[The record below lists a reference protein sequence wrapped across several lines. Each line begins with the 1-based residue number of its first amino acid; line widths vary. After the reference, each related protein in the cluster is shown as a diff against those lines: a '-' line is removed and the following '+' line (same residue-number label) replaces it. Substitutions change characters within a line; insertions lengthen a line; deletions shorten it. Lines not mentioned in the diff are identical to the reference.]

1 MVMVETLLQISDIS
15 KKYGKQEAL
24 SHVSFDIK
32 KGEIC
37 GLVGQNGA
45 GKTTLIRVLS
55 GLINASSGKIER
67 CQDYKIGAL
76 IESPTLYPNMSAY
89 ANLKYTALQ
98 IGLPKADERIKE
110 VLDLVGLADVDRKK
124 KVKNFSLGMRQRMA
138 IALAIIDFP
147 DFLILDE
154 PINGLDPSGIKEMRD
169 IILNLRDTFGITI
182 LISSHI
188 LSELELVVDR
198 FVIMHK
204 GRVIK
209 DIEKAALKAEV
220 ENRIRLETVDNAK
233 VAKALQATGVSLDV
247 VEDYL
252 SIKPEKTVQELIDLV
267 AELNVEIKGIY
278 QTGSSFEDYYLS
290 LLQ

>member
-1 MVMVETLLQISDIS
+1 MTEVLLHIDSIS
-15 KKYGKQEAL
+15 KKYGKQDAL
-24 SHVSFDIK
+24 SNISFDIN

-55 GLINASSGKIER
+55 GLINASSGKIDR
-67 CQDYKIGAL
+67 YQNYKIGAL

-89 ANLKYTALQ
+89 ANLKYAALQ

-110 VLDLVGLADVDRKK
+110 VLALVGLSDVDRKK

-154 PINGLDPSGIKEMRD
+154 PINGLDPSGIKEIRD
-169 IILNLRDTFGITI
+169 IILNLRDTYGITI

-209 DIEKAALKAEV
+209 DVEKAALKAEV
-220 ENRIRLETVDNAK
+220 ENRIHLETDDNDK
-233 VAKALQATGVSLDV
+233 VASALQAKGIALDMV
-247 VEDYL
+247 GDYL
-252 SIKPEKTVQELIDLV
+252 SIKPDKTVQELIDLV
-267 AELNVEIKGIY
+267 SELKVEIKEVY
-278 QTGSSFEDYYLS
+278 QTGSSFEDYYLG

>member
-1 MVMVETLLQISDIS
+1 MTEVLLHIDSIS
-15 KKYGKQEAL
+15 KKYGKQDAL
-24 SHVSFDIK
+24 SNISFDIN

-55 GLINASSGKIER
+55 GLINASSGKIDR
-67 CQDYKIGAL
+67 YQNYKIGAL

-89 ANLKYTALQ
+89 ANLKYVALQ

-110 VLDLVGLADVDRKK
+110 VLALVGLSDVDCKK

-169 IILNLRDTFGITI
+169 IILNLRDTYGITI

-209 DIEKAALKAEV
+209 DVEKAALKAEV
-220 ENRIRLETVDNAK
+220 ENRIHLETDDNDK
-233 VAKALQATGVSLDV
+233 VASALQAKGIALDMV
-247 VEDYL
+247 GDYL
-252 SIKPEKTVQELIDLV
+252 SIKPDKTVQELIDLV
-267 AELNVEIKGIY
+267 SELKVEIKGVY
-278 QTGSSFEDYYLS
+278 QTGSSFEDYYLG

>member
-1 MVMVETLLQISDIS
+1 MSSTLLQIDSIS
-15 KKYGKQEAL
+15 KQYGKQAAL
-24 SHVSFDIK
+24 SNVSFAIH

-45 GKTTLIRVLS
+45 GKTTLIRILS
-55 GLINASSGKIER
+55 GLINASSGRINKK
-67 CQDYKIGAL
+67 QHYKIGSL
-76 IESPTLYPNMSAY
+76 IESPALYPNMSAY
-89 ANLKYTALQ
+89 ANLKYLAMQ
-98 IGLPKADERIKE
+98 IGLENADKRIEE
-110 VLDLVGLADVDRKK
+110 VLGLVGLADVDRKK

-169 IILNLRDTFGITI
+169 IILNLRDSYGITV

-204 GRVIK
+204 GKVIK
-209 DIEKAALKAEV
+209 DVAKQDLKAEV
-220 ENRIRLETVDNAK
+220 ESRIHLETADNAL
-233 VAKALQATGVSLDV
+233 VASVLTAQGLAFEV
-247 VEDYL
+247 VGDQL
-252 SIKPEKTVQELIDLV
+252 SIAPVISVQEMINLV
-267 AELNVEIKGIY
+267 TGLGVEIKGIY
-278 QTGSSFEDYYLS
+278 QAGSSFEDYYLG

>member
-1 MVMVETLLQISDIS
+1 MTEVLLHIDSIS
-15 KKYGKQEAL
+15 KKYGKQDAL
-24 SHVSFDIK
+24 SNISFDIN

-55 GLINASSGKIER
+55 GLINASSGKIDR
-67 CQDYKIGAL
+67 YQNYKIGAL

-89 ANLKYTALQ
+89 ANLKYAALQ

-110 VLDLVGLADVDRKK
+110 VLALVGLSDVDRKK

-169 IILNLRDTFGITI
+169 IILNLRDTYGITI

-209 DIEKAALKAEV
+209 DVEKAALKAEV
-220 ENRIRLETVDNAK
+220 ENRIHLETDDNDK
-233 VAKALQATGVSLDV
+233 VASALQAKGIALDMV
-247 VEDYL
+247 GDYL
-252 SIKPEKTVQELIDLV
+252 SIKPDKTVQELIDLV
-267 AELNVEIKGIY
+267 SELKVEIKGVY
-278 QTGSSFEDYYLS
+278 QTGSSFEDYYLG

>member
-1 MVMVETLLQISDIS
+1 MTTLLHIENVS
-15 KKYGKQEAL
+15 KQYGKQAAL
-24 SHVSFDIK
+24 SNISFDIQ

-55 GLINASSGKIER
+55 GLIKASSGTIKRSEH
-67 CQDYKIGAL
+67 YKIGAL

-89 ANLKYTALQ
+89 ANLKYAALQ
-98 IGLPKADERIKE
+98 IGLPNSKARIKE
-110 VLDLVGLADVDRKK
+110 VLRLVGLADVDRKK

-154 PINGLDPSGIKEMRD
+154 PINGLDPSGIKEMRE
-169 IILNLRDTFGITI
+169 IILNLRDTYGMTV

-204 GRVIK
+204 GKVIK
-209 DIEKAALKAEV
+209 DVEKAALRAEV
-220 ENRIRLETVDNAK
+220 ENRIRLETSDNNL
-233 VAKALQATGVSLDV
+233 VAAALQARGLSVDIAGT
-247 VEDYL
+247 YL
-252 SIKPEKTVQELIDLV
+252 SIKPDKTVQELINLIQ
-267 AELNVEIKGIY
+267 ELDVEIMGIY
-278 QTGSSFEDYYLS
+278 QTGSSFEDYY
-290 LLQ
+290 

>member
-1 MVMVETLLQISDIS
+1 MTEVLLHIDSIS
-15 KKYGKQEAL
+15 KKYGKQDAL
-24 SHVSFDIK
+24 SNISFDIK

-55 GLINASSGKIER
+55 GLINASSGKIDR
-67 CQDYKIGAL
+67 YQNYKIGAL

-89 ANLKYTALQ
+89 ANLKYVALQ

-110 VLDLVGLADVDRKK
+110 VLALVGLSDVDRKK

-169 IILNLRDTFGITI
+169 IILNLRDTYGITI

-209 DIEKAALKAEV
+209 DVEKAALKAEV
-220 ENRIRLETVDNAK
+220 ENRIHLETDDNDK
-233 VAKALQATGVSLDV
+233 VASALQAKGIALDKV
-247 VEDYL
+247 GDYL
-252 SIKPEKTVQELIDLV
+252 SIKPDKTVQELIDLV
-267 AELNVEIKGIY
+267 SELKVEIKGVY
-278 QTGSSFEDYYLS
+278 QTGSSFEDYYLG